1 MAQYATLKAAIT
13 AYVKTNGAQGIT
25 GQGLQNILVGMVDI
39 LGKYFQNFG
48 GLATPAGS
56 FTAGDENVSFLAI
69 EAGTYTNFGGVTL
82 DGKSLHV
89 LVYDG
94 NWDDIDTGIA
104 TSLALAETLADYAKV
119 DGNYPQ
125 LTAGRAKNID
135 GKSTIEGTFLF
146 RTTAGDAE
154 VATGPATVQEVKGN
168 TVAWNQLIK
177 NGNFANTN
185 NWTVSN
191 GTLSASGN
199 IGTITVANTGN
210 SYLTQSGLAIINGH
224 KYLFAYDI
232 KGSNPAISSKLRLYG
247 AYTETEYSIPAS
259 FSTHTA
265 VITAS
270 ADSSTLYL
278 LLDNV
283 TADDTVEVRNMF
295 IIDLTLKGKDNLTT
309 VAQVES
315 WLAANVGNKPYYP
328 ASSKLLPTK
337 LLGLKTRGFNQ
348 WDEENERGSY
358 DLNTGLPTTYAN
370 NFRTKNPIGVLP
382 STPYYMKTPY
392 ASFVLFYDS
401 AGNYITPYA
410 PISAGGGAFTTPA
423 GCAFVRFTVGASGA
437 DYNHDICINF
447 SWDGSKDGE
456 YEPYVEHSYNLD
468 VTKFYG
474 KLNGEGD
481 LTQIFPNGMRKAGS
495 VYDLLDLVNAEAYV
509 KLDSQDLGDLTW
521 AAESAGDT
529 HERQKGTGLASVI
542 KHNSANNV
550 VPALICAPYVT
561 ASPNGTYTHSAP
573 NIITVDTSGIIYI
586 YDTALIGKTGEQIA
600 TALDGKG
607 IFFELATPLHYTDL
621 VYRDNG
627 VDTPVEAL
635 NILVDNWST
644 EEEIIAAPEASGDP
658 NSCAATLDILYG
670 IDAAEQLDTIN
681 QSGIF
686 TTDLK
691 ANLEALLGVI
701 NTNCAEALGGTLSIS
716 ENPSDKVYSF
726 TFTPNA

>member
-94 NWDDIDTGIA
+94 SWDDIDTGIA

-135 GKSTIEGTFLF
+135 GKSTLEGTFLF

-168 TVAWNQLIK
+168 TVAWNQLVDPTV
-177 NGNFANTN
+177 GSHTGA
-185 NWTVSN
+185 TVSN
-191 GTLSASGN
+191 GLITVSATVAANSTSLLNFGKFDIIGGHTYQFRWSVVSGSASSVIAFYYSPTYKIENTSGSRVD
-199 IGTITVANTGN
+199 TI
-210 SYLTQSGLAIINGH
+210 S
-224 KYLFAYDI
+224 
-232 KGSNPAISSKLRLYG
+232 
-247 AYTETEYSIPAS
+247 
-259 FSTHTA
+259 
-265 VITAS
+265 AS
-270 ADSSTLYL
+270 ASNSVVILSLKNETGDA
-278 LLDNV
+278 V
-283 TADDTVEVRNMF
+283 TFSFTCYIQLF
-295 IIDLTLKGKDNLTT
+295 DLTLMGIDNLTT
-309 VAQVES
+309 VAQVEA

-348 WDEENERGSY
+348 WDEEWELGGINSSTGQNIPDATTGRSKNYIPIFG
-358 DLNTGLPTTYAN
+358 NTE
-370 NFRTKNPIGVLP
+370 
-382 STPYYMKTPY
+382 YYIKSLQACY
-392 ASFVLFYDS
+392 LRFYD
-401 AGNYITPYA
+401 ADKNYIGYQDKNGVGSRMDAIMLTPDNARY
-410 PISAGGGAFTTPA
+410 FR
-423 GCAFVRFTVGASGA
+423 FVCNTAIAANS
-437 DYNHDICINF
+437 ICINL

-456 YEPYVEHSYNLD
+456 YEPYVEHDYNLD

-474 KLNGEGD
+474 KLNGEGE
-481 LTQIFPNGMRKAGS
+481 LVQCFPNGMRKAGS
-495 VYDLLDLVNAEAYV
+495 VCDLLDLVNAEADV
-509 KLDSQDLGDLTW
+509 KVGSVDMGTLEWDYIGGANARFKATPSPATTSPGNSNMPPIVCSKYAPDIYTNIY
-521 AAESAGDT
+521 A
-529 HERQKGTGLASVI
+529 GTGDKQI
-542 KHNSANNV
+542 GIGRDAN
-550 VPALICAPYVT
+550 IYVR
-561 ASPNGTYTHSAP
+561 
-573 NIITVDTSGIIYI
+573 
-586 YDTALIGKTGEQIA
+586 DTAYSDAA
-600 TALDGKG
+600 TFTTAMDGVYL
-607 IFFELATPLHYTDL
+607 FYELATPLHYTDL

-691 ANLEALLGVI
+691 ANLSALIGVI
-701 NTNCAEALGGTLSIS
+701 NTNCAEALGGTLAIS
-716 ENPSDKVYSF
+716 ENPTDKVYSF
-726 TFTPNA
+726 IFTPAAE